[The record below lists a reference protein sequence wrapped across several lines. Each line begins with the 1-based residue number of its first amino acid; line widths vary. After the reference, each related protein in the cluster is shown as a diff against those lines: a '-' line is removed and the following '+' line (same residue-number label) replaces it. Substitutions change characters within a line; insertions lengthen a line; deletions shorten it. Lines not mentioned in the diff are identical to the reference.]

1 MSDLYILNEKFET
14 HAIVD
19 TYKSFIWTER
29 YYEAGDFEIVV
40 PASKQALDT
49 FRDGY
54 YIYFPALTKGISNV
68 NDQICVIEKREIATD
83 VESGNLLTVSG
94 RDALAYLDRR
104 IVWKQTNIKGKL
116 IDGIRSILND
126 NAITPSDANRKM
138 PITWIAPKSS
148 TISNYD
154 VDAQYLGENLYDTL
168 VTLAKSYH
176 IGLEM
181 YPLLNERKGN
191 FNFTLYSGSDRS
203 YNQTANPYVIF
214 SPAFDNLINANWING
229 SADWKNTTLI
239 GGEQDEN
246 KNRKYVAIA
255 DNGSY
260 YAGINRREIFTDA
273 SSVSSKI
280 EGTDRT
286 MSDAEYNQKLIQAGK
301 DELADH
307 QINTSFEGKTE
318 TTRMFRYNHDFYMGD
333 IVEVADAYGNETA
346 SRITEFVYS
355 EDENGT
361 DSYPTFTSLDKKEL
375 SS

>member
-1 MSDLYILNEKFET
+1 MSDLYILNENFET

-40 PASKQALDT
+40 PASKEALDI

-54 YIYFPALTKGISNV
+54 YAYFPAITYNTKSI
-68 NDQICVIEKREIATD
+68 NDQLCVIEKREIASD
-83 VESGNLLTVSG
+83 VESGTMLTVSG
-94 RDALAYLDRR
+94 RDALSYLDRR
-104 IVWKQTNIKGKL
+104 ILWKQTNIKGKL
-116 IDGIRSILND
+116 VDGVKRMLNE
-126 NAITPSDANRKM
+126 NVITPSDANRKM
-138 PITWIAPKSS
+138 PISWVQPTSS
-148 TISNYD
+148 AILGYD

-168 VTLAKSYH
+168 VTLMKSYH
-176 IGLEM
+176 VGIEM
-181 YPLLNERKGN
+181 YPKLEDRKGE
-191 FNFTLYSGSDRS
+191 FNFGMYAGLNRS
-203 YNQTANPYVIF
+203 YDQSDNSYVVF
-214 SPAFDNLINANWING
+214 SPNFDNLINANWING

-246 KNRKYVAIA
+246 KNRKYQTFA

-260 YAGINRREIFTDA
+260 YSGLNRREIFTDA

-280 EGTDRT
+280 EGTDQS
-286 MSDAEYNQKLIQAGK
+286 MSANEYNQKLIQAGK

-307 QINTSFEGKTE
+307 QIDTSFEGKAE
-318 TTRMFRYNHDFYMGD
+318 TTRMFRYNVNFFMGD
-333 IVEVADAYGNETA
+333 IVTVEDAYGNQSS
-346 SRITEFVYS
+346 SRITEYVYS

-375 SS
+375 TK